1 MEGEGERK
9 EERADTWSVQALTCM
24 SPAVTKKQKYN
35 LQVGKLNHTVYLA
48 SCQ

>member
-1 MEGEGERK
+1 MGGRK
-9 EERADTWSVQALTCM
+9 EERPDTWSVQILTHL

-35 LQVGKLNHTVYLA
+35 SQVGELNHKVYWA